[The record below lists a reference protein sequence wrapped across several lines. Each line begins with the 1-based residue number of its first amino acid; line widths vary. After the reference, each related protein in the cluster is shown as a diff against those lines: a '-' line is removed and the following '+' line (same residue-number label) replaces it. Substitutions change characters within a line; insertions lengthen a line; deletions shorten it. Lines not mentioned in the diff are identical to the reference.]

1 LLRKIQIF
9 VIILLILPLSATV
22 NNVAGEHGERTVQ
35 TSILR
40 ACQFLHSLYNSTLQ
54 LVRETPSSNTYWIA
68 SDNLLAQGTLSQC
81 NPILPQPITIG
92 IGQNPCCNKGND
104 LMHEAILG
112 RPVPLPIHNATI
124 YDVTRDWTNSA
135 GNMILYEYHNGTG
148 VLSPSSYADVAAY
161 TALESIRRGDRGAV
175 LENLNMLNKMWDA
188 NGMVDDAFTNTNS
201 TARREYQTYKDAL
214 YLFVLQKAPQF
225 EPWNL
230 LERILT
236 MQGPD
241 GGFNT
246 AYYPNGTY
254 AGQSENAET
263 TSIVT
268 LALEALLQVPWWE
281 TYWYLFLIP
290 IPPAAILLFLLLHH
304 KPRTRETMGKP
315 SRRSGQ
321 LGYPNDYGDSASI
334 TCCVCASALTGSN
347 TFSTIPFSS
356 MMKVTRLAMLDF
368 SFRTP

>member
-1 LLRKIQIF
+1 MRGIQIF
-9 VIILLILPLSATV
+9 VLILLILPLSATV
-22 NNVAGEHGERTVQ
+22 NNVAGGYGKRTVQ

-40 ACQFLHSLYNSTLQ
+40 ACQFLLSLYNSTLQ

-92 IGQNPCCNKGND
+92 IIQNSCCNKGND

-112 RPVPLPIHNATI
+112 RPITLPIHNATI
-124 YDVTRDWTNSA
+124 YNVTRDWTNTTGS
-135 GNMILYEYHNGTG
+135 MILYEYHNGKG
-148 VLSPSSYADVAAY
+148 MLSPSSYADVAAY
-161 TALESIRRGDRGAV
+161 TELESTRKGDSSAV

-214 YLFVLQKAPQF
+214 YLFVLQKATRFAPR
-225 EPWNL
+225 NL
-230 LERILT
+230 LEKILT

-254 AGQSENAET
+254 AGRSENAET
-263 TSIVT
+263 TSIVI
-268 LALEALLQVPWWE
+268 LALEALLPQVPWWE

-290 IPPAAILLFLLLHH
+290 IPAAAILLFLLLHYR
-304 KPRTRETMGKP
+304 PRTRRPISQT
-315 SRRSGQ
+315 
-321 LGYPNDYGDSASI
+321 
-334 TCCVCASALTGSN
+334 
-347 TFSTIPFSS
+347 STSQ
-356 MMKVTRLAMLDF
+356 
-368 SFRTP
+368 